1 MMMVIII
8 IILLSLVFLMLFVL
22 LTWWCQRWR
31 WPWCR
36 YWYWCCFDFVMT
48 SQTYTQPATWNEK
61 TQKSFSLKLCKNRTS
76 FRASFNW
83 VSKVIRNGF
92 SFAFPRRVTGPDN
105 SRHFFQPTRS
115 KLKPIE
121 TQSLAFSRAL
131 YSLLVLNFR
140 SHWLLVTFSFLWLVV
155 N

>member
-1 MMMVIII
+1 M
-8 IILLSLVFLMLFVL
+8 FLMLFVL
-22 LTWWCQRWR
+22 LTWWYQRWR
-31 WPWCR
+31 WPWCWSFN
-36 YWYWCCFDFVMT
+36 WYWFCFKFVMT
-48 SQTYTQPATWNEK
+48 SQTSIRQPAMWNAK
-61 TQKSFSLKLCKNRTS
+61 TQKSFSLKLFKNRTS

-92 SFAFPRRVTGPDN
+92 SFTFPRRVTVPDN
-105 SRHFFQPTRS
+105 SRHFFQTIRS

-121 TQSLAFSRAL
+121 TQSFAFSRAL